1 MRARLRSLAEE
12 RRRFG
17 YQRLHVLLRR
27 EGFKV
32 NWKLVYRVY
41 REEKLSLRVRKR
53 RRIASLVRVPMDV
66 PKRPNLRWSMDF
78 VSDQLGS
85 TGRRFRCLTIVDDF
99 TRECL
104 AIEVDTSLPGDRVA
118 RVLDRLAFL
127 RGLPQGIV
135 IDNGPEFTGRA
146 LDTWAFARKV
156 KLDHIRP
163 GKPVENAF
171 IESFNGRLRDEC
183 LNEHWFSTLKEAQVR
198 IEAWRQ
204 DYNRNRPHSS
214 LGDMTP
220 EEFAKTVA

>member
-1 MRARLRSLAEE
+1 M
-12 RRRFG
+12 
-17 YQRLHVLLRR
+17 
-27 EGFKV
+27 

>member
-1 MRARLRSLAEE
+1 M
-12 RRRFG
+12 
-17 YQRLHVLLRR
+17 RR

>member
-1 MRARLRSLAEE
+1 
-12 RRRFG
+12 
-17 YQRLHVLLRR
+17 LRR

>member
-1 MRARLRSLAEE
+1 
-12 RRRFG
+12 
-17 YQRLHVLLRR
+17 
-27 EGFKV
+27 
-32 NWKLVYRVY
+32 
-41 REEKLSLRVRKR
+41 
-53 RRIASLVRVPMDV
+53 MDV

-171 IESFNGRLRDEC
+171 LESFNGRLRDEC